1 MGSEVLPSAKGFPTF
16 IAVIKPCYTANS
28 LMGKE
33 TESVAKK
40 FSTLAA
46 FIRPFLSVNFLVL
59 NKVKFLGAS
68 FPMFAELTKPFTS
81 EDSLMPNKYVY
92 VAGDYLDFFPA
103 LMTFS
108 TVKNSFT
115 LLIVVLFLPGTSVL
129 LLKFHAGH
137 KVVRYLHFGREIFS
151 SMHHAALQKCGAA
164 HTKLEGFLF
173 NVLHLVLLNVCS
185 EKELFPTCPTCICFL
200 STIINISLLFSQMWN
215 VSQNW
220 GTYLTGLDILRRW
233 TYPGSANLWHSCRF
247 ALFRR
252 CISILG
258 STPKT
263 WKHRRD
269 GQVLVHFIG
278 GNDTQLYMTHER
290 SSPQNCVQDM
300 KLESNWGTNES
311 TSRQSPL
318 KQLTSLSFPVKKKKS
333 LLPHPACC
341 LWTMVGVSLQDLAL
355 GKIPCPL
362 NHCCLWA
369 LWSWSWATVRF
380 FNLCM
385 HSVASVV
392 SDSLQPYEL

>member
-81 EDSLMPNKYVY
+81 EDSLIPNKYVY

-137 KVVRYLHFGREIFS
+137 KVVRYLHFMKKLNCGES
-151 SMHHAALQKCGAA
+151 PPEAL
-164 HTKLEGFLF
+164 
-173 NVLHLVLLNVCS
+173 
-185 EKELFPTCPTCICFL
+185 
-200 STIINISLLFSQMWN
+200 
-215 VSQNW
+215 
-220 GTYLTGLDILRRW
+220 R
-233 TYPGSANLWHSCRF
+233 
-247 ALFRR
+247 
-252 CISILG
+252 
-258 STPKT
+258 
-263 WKHRRD
+263 
-269 GQVLVHFIG
+269 
-278 GNDTQLYMTHER
+278 
-290 SSPQNCVQDM
+290 
-300 KLESNWGTNES
+300 
-311 TSRQSPL
+311 
-318 KQLTSLSFPVKKKKS
+318 
-333 LLPHPACC
+333 LLPQFC
-341 LWTMVGVSLQDLAL
+341 GL
-355 GKIPCPL
+355 GL
-362 NHCCLWA
+362 L
-369 LWSWSWATVRF
+369 
-380 FNLCM
+380 
-385 HSVASVV
+385 
-392 SDSLQPYEL
+392 